1 MKNSIEQLKEQFI
14 QACRILVN
22 EKLATAFF
30 SLSCRFNKD
39 QYLINSGRSPA
50 LMNKEDII
58 TASLQDPSASG
69 KAHPAIYRARED
81 VNAIVHAHP
90 PYAIALSTVK
100 EAFAPIHS
108 YGAIFH
114 GKIQVYGDYGQVKTQ
129 ERAQEIVDVLGKGR
143 AILQKGHGTLVVGKD
158 LVEAV
163 LATIFLEEA
172 ARIHFLA
179 RGMGTPQTIPLE
191 ISQKVGAQAFKE
203 KSNQRAWEYYLS
215 RIKRL

>member
-1 MKNSIEQLKEQFI
+1 MENNIEQLKEQFV

-30 SLSCRFNKD
+30 SLSCRFNTD
-39 QYLINSGRSPA
+39 RYLINSGRSPA
-50 LMNKEDII
+50 LMKKEDIV

-100 EAFAPIHS
+100 EEFAPIHH
-108 YGAIFH
+108 YGTIFH
-114 GKIQVYGDYGQVKTQ
+114 GKIQVCRNYGQVKTE
-129 ERAQEIVDVLGKGR
+129 ERALAIVDLLGKGR

-163 LATIFLEEA
+163 LATIYLEET
-172 ARIHFLA
+172 ARIHYLA
-179 RGMGTPQTIPLE
+179 RGMGTPHTIPIN
-191 ISQKVGAQAFKE
+191 ISQKVGAEVFKE

-215 RIKRL
+215 RL